1 MKNLIKNII
10 ILILISLFSNHAL
23 SEAKMNFC
31 LIKLELWGEKVQ
43 DKYKGIN
50 AEILDALAQ
59 KTKVKSNI
67 IFAPYP
73 RIIKNLSTG
82 VCDLTVTLPDPKAK
96 GIHIGAKYWTIR
108 MGILPQ
114 KGFTVS
120 SIGNLSGKRIGQLT
134 KATLGPDFDGNTS
147 FKRTKAAK
155 YGNLV
160 RMLKDNKVDA
170 VAGDLDILKKVVTQL
185 NFETGSSYVI
195 APLPL
200 HLMMSKKSKFTAR
213 IEEFNKII
221 EDLQKS
227 GEISKIV
234 DKYFQKTI

>member
-1 MKNLIKNII
+1 MKNLFKN
-10 ILILISLFSNHAL
+10 LIFLIFISLISRHAL
-23 SEAKMNFC
+23 SEVKINFC
-31 LIKLELWGEKVQ
+31 LIKLELWGEKVRNE
-43 DKYKGIN
+43 YKGIN
-50 AEILDALAQ
+50 AEILEALA
-59 KTKVKSNI
+59 KKANVKSNI

-96 GIHIGAKYWTIR
+96 GIEIGEKYWTIR

-114 KGFTVS
+114 KGFNVS
-120 SIGNLSGKRIGQLT
+120 SLNNLSGKRVGELS
-134 KATLGPDFDGNTS
+134 KATLGPAYDGNNT

-160 RMLKDNKVDA
+160 RMLKDKKVDA
-170 VAGDLDILKKVVTQL
+170 VAGDLDILQKVVTEL
-185 NFETGSSYVI
+185 NFETGSSFVV

-200 HLMMSKKSKFTAR
+200 HFMMSQKSKYKNR
-213 IEEFNKII
+213 IQEFNKII
-221 EDLQKS
+221 VDLEKT

-234 DKYFQKTI
+234 NSYFQKTI